1 MLGKGIAGPKVG
13 VSLLGLAILLSK
25 VPVPIYGPPAVLE
38 GGFLKSQ
45 LMSAFIRFTKTFH
58 ADRCEIGICFSV
70 IAGRVKHLSA
80 CLLAC
85 GAAATS
91 RVFTSLA
98 YFSSTFGNGRGWGEM
113 VLFSLSGRTSLHI
126 LGAYF
131 FGDMICK

>member
-25 VPVPIYGPPAVLE
+25 VPVPIYGMPAVLE

-45 LMSAFIRFTKTFH
+45 LMSAFIRFTRTFH
-58 ADRCEIGICFSV
+58 ADRCEIGICSSV
-70 IAGRVKHLSA
+70 VAGGVKHLST

-85 GAAATS
+85 GAAAACC
-91 RVFTSLA
+91 VFLSLA
-98 YFSSTFGNGRGWGEM
+98 CFSPTFGNGGWGEM
-113 VLFSLSGRTSLHI
+113 VLFSLSCRTSLHI